1 MEKDLLKYFTV
12 IGKLQSTI
20 AKSDTLDEALQSGLK
35 LILDT
40 CKADYCLIWYKNNKD
55 NKLHPYYWI
64 CPKDFTESEYEVKEG
79 IVGKVF
85 ESQKA
90 IRLLNYQ

>member
-55 NKLHPYYWI
+55 KVNRKAYLDFINKN
-64 CPKDFTESEYEVKEG
+64 
-79 IVGKVF
+79 F
-85 ESQKA
+85 E
-90 IRLLNYQ
+90 